1 MKLSDLLAEHARPYE
16 ISHQSRWIALLRDK
30 ANAESSEDLRTIV
43 ATHPDQLRAA
53 DALVR
58 KRYAWRG
65 YKLAGEAAGPAPS
78 EDRVTLLAEARGEL
92 VGTLTVRPRA
102 PFFVEHT
109 YAAEIDRLRQAGHRL
124 GEVVKLAVEVG
135 AGWKGALDALVQG
148 AYLVSRVLHAL
159 THVVIEV
166 NPRHVR
172 FYDKV
177 LGFTAVASGGVCAR
191 VAAPSV
197 LMMLDL
203 ELFGR
208 RVHASLAKR

>member
-1 MKLSDLLAEHARPYE
+1 MKLSDLLAEHARPCE
-16 ISHQSRWIALLRDK
+16 ITHQSRWIALLRDK
-30 ANAESSEDLRTIV
+30 LTSSPPESSDELRTLV
-43 ATHPDQLRAA
+43 AMRPDQFRAA

-65 YKLAGEAAGPAPS
+65 YTLAGHD
-78 EDRVTLLAEARGEL
+78 EDRDERVTLLAQARGEL
-92 VGTLTVRPRA
+92 VGTVTVRPRG
-102 PFFVEHT
+102 PFFAEHT
-109 YAAEIDRLRQAGHRL
+109 YAAEIEQLRRAGHRL
-124 GEVVKLAVEVG
+124 GEVVKLAVE
-135 AGWKGALDALVQG
+135 AGTDWKGALDALVQG

-177 LGFTAVASGGVCAR
+177 LGFSALARGGVCAR

-203 ELFGR
+203 ETFGR
-208 RVHASLAKR
+208 RVQESLARR